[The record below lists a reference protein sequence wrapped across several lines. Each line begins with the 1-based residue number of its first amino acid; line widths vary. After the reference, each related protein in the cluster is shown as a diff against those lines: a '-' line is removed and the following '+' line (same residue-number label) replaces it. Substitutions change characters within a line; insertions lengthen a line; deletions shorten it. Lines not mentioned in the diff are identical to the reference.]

1 MPVQPMQTFSTVAA
15 VSDLSLETPSKAL
28 PSGNEFS
35 TPATV
40 GSSSSELSF
49 TSSSSV
55 SSDEQSVE
63 NNDIDAPENQAQK
76 TIVTEHR
83 RKELAGELLPEP
95 LLEENPGR
103 FVLFPIQN
111 PEVSTRYCN

>member
-1 MPVQPMQTFSTVAA
+1 MQSFSTVSA

-49 TSSSSV
+49 TSSSSSV
-55 SSDEQSVE
+55 SSSDDQSVE
-63 NNDIDAPENQAQK
+63 NNDIDAAQNQVQK
-76 TIVTEHR
+76 ITVTEHR

-111 PEVSTRYCN
+111 PEVSTRYYHSI